1 MGWLFCEDSKKAL
14 IARRTRDVTG
24 EKHERRCVAHCYRGN
39 NYSGI
44 LWTVW
49 ALYADGNE
57 ADRYIGCDRLA
68 YNRTAGW
75 GQSWGYKD
83 MEEGMGPCYYSCPLS
98 YLDMVPPEK
107 FPNSTNADWRTKVRK
122 YHEKRSKKLMKGR
135 RYRATPHLS
144 LAGEELHSLEIM
156 SLKPLR
162 AKAFSSDGSY
172 LGQVRFK
179 RKQIL
184 KEL

>member
-57 ADRYIGCDRLA
+57 TDRYIGCDRLA
-68 YNRTAGW
+68 YNKAAGW

-107 FPNSTNADWRTKVRK
+107 FPNSTNADWRIKVRK
-122 YHEKRSKKLMKGR
+122 YHEKRSRKLTKGR
-135 RYRATPHLS
+135 RYKVVPGCT
-144 LAGEELHSLEIM
+144 LAGVDIHYIEVET
-156 SLKPLR
+156 LKPLR
-162 AKAFSSDGSY
+162 GKFYSSSWDY
-172 LGQVRFK
+172 LGRARFH
-179 RKQIL
+179 RKQVA
-184 KEL
+184 EEV